1 MFRTFEGVISRAFV
15 NLGEKVLKCVEYVH
29 PATSYSLFR
38 ETVMRQLTDSPAASR
53 TSRRAFLR
61 ASTAVAG
68 AALAGAARRVPAQK
82 RTRAVSRPSLPE
94 VRAALSGP
102 WPSLSTLFTGQGEI
116 DFGAMRRHLDFLIE
130 EAKVRAVVLTWGDSL
145 YSILTDDEI
154 ARVTKAVVEHVNHRV
169 FVVAADNSWWTGK
182 TVEFAQYC
190 VEVGADM
197 LMVMPPDWAHST
209 TVDTLV
215 AHYRAAS
222 EPIPVMLVTNY
233 LGKRGSAF
241 GLELVGRLCDEAPGV
256 MALKD
261 DVCGAFIRKV
271 CLLANE
277 HWALS
282 AGGQKQNHMNMYP
295 YGVGGYLSTFISFK
309 PEIAWR
315 YFNATEA
322 DDMDAARA
330 VIRDYDMPFFDYVIA
345 SQGSFDAAM
354 HGVLELA
361 GFGKRYRRP
370 PYHSLT
376 DEQMENLAAFLK
388 QKNFL

>member
-1 MFRTFEGVISRAFV
+1 MPQS
-15 NLGEKVLKCVEYVH
+15 N
-29 PATSYSLFR
+29 
-38 ETVMRQLTDSPAASR
+38 DSPAASK
-53 TSRRAFLR
+53 TSRRSFLR
-61 ASTAVAG
+61 VSTAATG
-68 AALAGAARRVPAQK
+68 AAMAGGLAAGRLAQAAEQGTSTTVRTDAAGQGTSAARRAPERKKTPA
-82 RTRAVSRPSLPE
+82 ASRGCPPE

-102 WPSLSTLFTGQGEI
+102 WPSLSTPFTRRGEI
-116 DFGAMRRHLDFLIE
+116 DFDAIRGHLDFLIE
-130 EAKVRAVVLTWGDSL
+130 EAKVKAVVLTWGDSL

-154 ARVTKAVVEHVNHRV
+154 AQVTKAVVEHVDRRA

-182 TVEFAQYC
+182 TAEFARYC
-190 VEVGADM
+190 VQVGADM

-233 LGKRGSAF
+233 LGKRGQAF
-241 GLELVGRLCDEAPGV
+241 GLELIRRLRDEVPGV
-256 MALKD
+256 MAVKD

-271 CLLANE
+271 CLLTHE
-277 HWALS
+277 RWALS

-322 DDMDAARA
+322 GDLDAARA
-330 VIRDYDMPFFDYVIA
+330 VIRDCDMPLFDYLIA
-345 SQGSFDAAM
+345 SEGSFDAAI

-361 GFGKRYRRP
+361 GFAKRYRRP

-376 DEQMENLAAFLK
+376 DAQMQDLADFLK
-388 QKNFL
+388 KKNFL

>member
-1 MFRTFEGVISRAFV
+1 MPQP
-15 NLGEKVLKCVEYVH
+15 N
-29 PATSYSLFR
+29 
-38 ETVMRQLTDSPAASR
+38 DSAVSSK
-53 TSRRAFLR
+53 TSRRNFLR
-61 ASTAVAG
+61 VSTAAAG
-68 AALAGAARRVPAQK
+68 AAVASGLAAGRLADAAEQGTPATVLSDAAGQKAIAGRRAPGRK
-82 RTRAVSRPSLPE
+82 RTSAHTRGCPPE
-94 VRAALSGP
+94 IRAALSGP
-102 WPSLSTLFTGQGEI
+102 WPSLSTLFTRRGEI
-116 DFGAMRRHLDFLIE
+116 DFEAMRRHLDFLIE

-145 YSILTDDEI
+145 YSILTDEEI
-154 ARVTKAVVEHVNHRV
+154 AQVTKAVVKHVDRRV

-182 TVEFAQYC
+182 TVEFAEYC
-190 VEVGADM
+190 VQVGADM

-233 LGKRGSAF
+233 LGKRGTAF
-241 GLELVGRLCDEAPGV
+241 GLELIERLCDEAPGV

-271 CLLANE
+271 CLLAHE
-277 HWALS
+277 RWALS

-315 YFNATEA
+315 YYNATEA
-322 DDMDAARA
+322 GDLDTARA
-330 VIRDYDMPFFDYVIA
+330 VIRDCDMPFFDYVIA
-345 SQGSFDAAM
+345 SEGSFDAAM

-376 DEQMENLAAFLK
+376 DEQMEDLAAFLDK
-388 QKNFL
+388 KHLL